1 MKVRFIA
8 LFIFVFSSIFAQK
21 SISGKSYI
29 VNKNDYSFLDN
40 ILKNK
45 KIVLLGEQSHGDGAT
60 FDEKINL
67 IKYLHEK
74 LGYNTIVFENG
85 LYDNYKAF
93 QEYSKHNQKSLIF
106 NESIFEL
113 WSDTKSF
120 QDLLSYIDERASKN
134 DTIKIAGFDN
144 QEGSLFDDNYL
155 NDLKNTLRNHQIK
168 IPENTIQK
176 LEKAFVSRDLDN
188 IATSKTD
195 SINLSENYD
204 FILKSFQKI
213 SNLSYHEKMLQQVFI
228 SKIADVNFD
237 VQQLQKQK
245 IKVQNPRDLQMAR
258 NLIFLSELNPN
269 EKMICWGASYHF
281 ANDIKYDYTDV
292 TESYMNLQAE
302 LEKKAI
308 GQTDYKLGDGKTML
322 DGAKPMG
329 IFLKDYFKNEMY
341 TIAFSSFEGSYGVV
355 DSKQYLIPKPPASS
369 VEQQLFDTKK
379 EKVFLDFDKS
389 DNTNFYCSALGNI
402 PIKAN
407 WNQMFDG
414 LLFVKT
420 AYQPETRTYEK
431 SNILENSSNSFVI
444 TGKILNSKNNTTIVN
459 ADVSITNSNKS
470 IIGNKNGGFGF
481 TIPKTNFND
490 KLIISALGY
499 YSDTISIAKLVSA
512 NKVLLKIR
520 LKPQIFD
527 GYLLNEVVISSKQKT
542 LSADEIVEKARKNV
556 EFNYCQNPYN
566 QKFYFKTQI
575 MFDDK
580 IKKNEEAIVNTFN
593 AKGLNSSNDPSQN
606 FYGEIEQI
614 RNTTNNLSQE
624 QYAQGSNGLWL
635 VLDKNLILSK
645 ENVLFRT
652 SSYDL
657 KKEGVVIYNNK
668 RVYKISF
675 INNSPGSY
683 STGFGY
689 PAPKSSSGILYI
701 DSESF
706 AVLRYEHCVER
717 EVFSPKSKP
726 NNPIQQ
732 FHKIIETYK
741 LVNGKYFLNYS
752 SKTDKM
758 VKLNDPDI
766 NSWKEYYLV
775 YNLMSLDI
783 EINNIQKINRP
794 IEKLTQNV
802 ELLDNKEFW
811 NNNLFN
817 LEDGKYKFDNCN

>member
-8 LFIFVFSSIFAQK
+8 LFIFIFSSIFAQK
-21 SISGKSYI
+21 PILDRSYI

-40 ILKNK
+40 ILKSK

-60 FDEKINL
+60 FDEKVTL

-74 LGYNTIVFENG
+74 LGFNTIAFESG

-93 QEYSKHNQKSLIF
+93 KDFSSKNQKISIF
-106 NESIFEL
+106 NESIGFI

-120 QDLLSYIDERASKN
+120 QDLINYIEERAIQK
-134 DTIKIAGFDN
+134 DTIKIVGFDN
-144 QEGSLFDDNYL
+144 QESSLFEDNYL
-155 NDLKNTLRNHQIK
+155 NDLKNTLKNHQIK
-168 IPENTIQK
+168 IPDNTIQK

-188 IATSKTD
+188 IANSKKDSTD
-195 SINLSENYD
+195 LIENYD

-228 SKIADVNFD
+228 SKIDDVNFD

-245 IKVQNPRDLQMAR
+245 IPVQNLRDLQMAR

-281 ANDIKYDYTDV
+281 ADDIKYDYTDA
-292 TESYMNLQAE
+292 TESYMNQQAE
-302 LEKKAI
+302 LEKKTT
-308 GQTDYKLGDGKTML
+308 GQTDYKLGDGKAML
-322 DGAKPMG
+322 EGAKPMG
-329 IFLKDYFKNEMY
+329 IFLKDSFKKELY
-341 TIAFSSFEGSYGVV
+341 SIAFSSFEGNYGVV
-355 DSKQYLIPKPPASS
+355 DSKQFPILKPPTNSI
-369 VEQQLFDTKK
+369 EQQLFDTKN

-389 DNTNFYCSALGNI
+389 DNKSYYCSALGNI

-407 WNQMFDG
+407 WNQIFDG

-420 AYQPETRTYEK
+420 AYQPEARTYEK
-431 SNILENSSNSFVI
+431 SNILENSSVSFAI
-444 TGKILNSKNNTTIVN
+444 TGKILNSKNDRTIVN

-470 IIGNKNGGFGF
+470 IIGNKNGSFGF

-499 YSDTISIAKLVSA
+499 YSDTISIAKLVST
-512 NKVLLKIR
+512 NKYLLKIR
-520 LKPQIFD
+520 LKPQTFD

-542 LSADEIVEKARKNV
+542 LSAEEIVEKARKNV
-556 EFNYCQNPYN
+556 EFNYYQNPYN

-575 MFDDK
+575 TFDDK

-593 AKGLNSSNDPSQN
+593 PKGLNSSNNPSQN

-645 ENVLFRT
+645 ENVLFR
-652 SSYDL
+652 SSFYNL
-657 KKEGVVIYNNK
+657 KKEGVVVYNDK

-689 PAPKSSSGILYI
+689 PAPKFSSGILYI

-706 AVLRYEHCVER
+706 AVLRYEHYVER
-717 EVFSPKSKP
+717 EIFSPKSKP
-726 NNPIQQ
+726 NESIQQ

-741 LVNGKYFLNYS
+741 LVNDKYFLNYS
-752 SKTDKM
+752 SKINKM
-758 VKLNDPDI
+758 VKLNDSDM

-783 EINNIQKINRP
+783 ETINTKNINRP
-794 IEKLTQNV
+794 IDKLTQNV
-802 ELLDNKEFW
+802 ELFENKEFW
-811 NNNLFN
+811 KNNIFN
-817 LEDGKYKFDNCN
+817 LEDKNYKF

>member
-1 MKVRFIA
+1 
-8 LFIFVFSSIFAQK
+8 
-21 SISGKSYI
+21 
-29 VNKNDYSFLDN
+29 
-40 ILKNK
+40 
-45 KIVLLGEQSHGDGAT
+45 
-60 FDEKINL
+60 
-67 IKYLHEK
+67 
-74 LGYNTIVFENG
+74 
-85 LYDNYKAF
+85 
-93 QEYSKHNQKSLIF
+93 
-106 NESIFEL
+106 
-113 WSDTKSF
+113 
-120 QDLLSYIDERASKN
+120 
-134 DTIKIAGFDN
+134 
-144 QEGSLFDDNYL
+144 
-155 NDLKNTLRNHQIK
+155 
-168 IPENTIQK
+168 
-176 LEKAFVSRDLDN
+176 
-188 IATSKTD
+188 
-195 SINLSENYD
+195 
-204 FILKSFQKI
+204 
-213 SNLSYHEKMLQQVFI
+213 
-228 SKIADVNFD
+228 
-237 VQQLQKQK
+237 
-245 IKVQNPRDLQMAR
+245 
-258 NLIFLSELNPN
+258 
-269 EKMICWGASYHF
+269 
-281 ANDIKYDYTDV
+281 
-292 TESYMNLQAE
+292 
-302 LEKKAI
+302 
-308 GQTDYKLGDGKTML
+308 
-322 DGAKPMG
+322 
-329 IFLKDYFKNEMY
+329 
-341 TIAFSSFEGSYGVV
+341 
-355 DSKQYLIPKPPASS
+355 
-369 VEQQLFDTKK
+369 
-379 EKVFLDFDKS
+379 
-389 DNTNFYCSALGNI
+389 
-402 PIKAN
+402 
-407 WNQMFDG
+407 
-414 LLFVKT
+414 
-420 AYQPETRTYEK
+420 
-431 SNILENSSNSFVI
+431 
-444 TGKILNSKNNTTIVN
+444 
-459 ADVSITNSNKS
+459 
-470 IIGNKNGGFGF
+470 
-481 TIPKTNFND
+481 
-490 KLIISALGY
+490 
-499 YSDTISIAKLVSA
+499 
-512 NKVLLKIR
+512 
-520 LKPQIFD
+520 
-527 GYLLNEVVISSKQKT
+527 
-542 LSADEIVEKARKNV
+542 
-556 EFNYCQNPYN
+556 
-566 QKFYFKTQI
+566 

-645 ENVLFRT
+645 ENVLFRN

-717 EVFSPKSKP
+717 EIFSFKNKP

-752 SKTDKM
+752 SNTDKM